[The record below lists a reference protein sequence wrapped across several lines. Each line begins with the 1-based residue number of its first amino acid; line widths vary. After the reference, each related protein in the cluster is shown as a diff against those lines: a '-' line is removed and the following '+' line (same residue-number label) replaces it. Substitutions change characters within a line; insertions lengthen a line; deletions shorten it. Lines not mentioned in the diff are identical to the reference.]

1 MKFRVLIRL
10 IVRYPFEL
18 LKWFIK
24 GRFHPVWI
32 LIVVI
37 TLGYLF
43 KIINY
48 EPKIIA
54 AIFIIIGLAIIIWQ
68 MIGESKRFSEQRPNT
83 FKNWVKKIP
92 KLKPESRKINLKGG
106 AFIISAGKAHL
117 RVSIPEGASI
127 EEKVKF
133 LMNQREAMETR
144 ISNLDDKLD
153 SKISEV
159 NKKIKGVENKV
170 EESKKVI
177 NSIISDVTIG
187 NYDLR
192 LLSIVLMICGSFIQ
206 ILI

>member
-24 GRFHPVWI
+24 GKFHPVWI

-37 TLGYLF
+37 TLSYLF

-68 MIGESKRFSEQRPNT
+68 MIGDTKRFSEHNPNT
-83 FKNWVKKIP
+83 FKNWIKKFP
-92 KLKPESRKINLKGG
+92 KLKPKVLNINVSNTVV
-106 AFIISAGKAHL
+106 ATISAKAHIK
-117 RVSIPEGASI
+117 VSLSENAKI
-127 EEKVKF
+127 EEKVEFILKE
-133 LMNQREAMETR
+133 LDKMGTRTNQLYDE
-144 ISNLDDKLD
+144 LDN
-153 SKISEV
+153 KISEV
-159 NKKIKGVENKV
+159 NKKIKEVESKV

-177 NSIISDVTIG
+177 NSIISDVTVG

-192 LLSIVLMICGSFIQ
+192 LLSIVLMICGTFIQ